1 MNMDLSRIMDTYRGH
16 EDRLKKRV
24 ELSNDLLELIA
35 YEQLTR
41 EKRQLIAAQQA
52 KSMPPGGMPTI
63 KEQKEDEAFDLTK
76 QELAQKIGKTLQQK
90 AAQQGRPPMMA
101 GVAAAPG
108 AQNVMPPQAMA
119 AGGIVAFDSGG
130 PIRAEYSEAGLPNAP
145 EGIPAK
151 NQALSVIAKMDDA
164 TVTATASKLT
174 GMPFESPIQAR
185 VALSKMFGDTTLDAG
200 MSGGSRKVS
209 GLSLGASMPA
219 MGGTMRAG
227 VDLPRGS
234 SPAFSLGYNRQFDR
248 GGIVSLQSG
257 GMLSPEEI
265 AARLRSGTGY
275 LSLSSEVL
283 GPAPQS
289 RNPQALIAWNERKK
303 QFDEN
308 VKAAQE
314 LLRQGVK
321 PAQVAPSNAPAMNEA
336 FEPTAVQVPRPQP
349 AAAPP
354 PAPRPSAI
362 SAEAGAGALYDP
374 ETGLPVVRGEPV
386 AAPPPQTTSE
396 PAAATPPSAT
406 PPSITTPQL
415 PASGIPALLQEN
427 PNLMNQLQGIFAENA
442 VAARNKRDTPQLKE
456 VANLRKQIA
465 ELNYPTTPPEITRAR
480 QEDQQ
485 KLEEYYQRMNDP
497 EAQRIKNLT
506 AFLLGGAGRRGIGSV
521 LGGAGEASARSAAA
535 QEAAGLQAL
544 KDMQAGR
551 ESLRGAQLQEQQAIF
566 QSNLKKA
573 ELGGNIAKVAAEI
586 EAQLNI
592 KDQDVNRALAETALR
607 SLTTYGSDLNKIA
620 ADIQAKAAELG
631 VSIDKANAQN
641 ITQILVARIGA
652 EGAASRSERVEIDR
666 LIARRAEIAEKL
678 FDNEQ
683 NARKD
688 PLLNSALSKPANKR
702 SQAEQSMVDDY
713 ESRMSAQRQILKG
726 LDDRLTELRGKP
738 TAPSAGTTGSA
749 SSQGVKVTGASAPR

>member
-1 MNMDLSRIMDTYRGH
+1 MMNMDLSRIMDTYRGH

-76 QELAQKIGKTLQQK
+76 QELAQQIGKTFQQK

-174 GMPFESPIQAR
+174 GMPFESPLQAR
-185 VALSKMFGDTTLDAG
+185 VALSKMFGDTTIDAG

-265 AARLRSGTGY
+265 AARLRSGTG
-275 LSLSSEVL
+275 LISLSSEVL
-283 GPAPQS
+283 GNAPQS

-308 VKAAQE
+308 VRAAQE
-314 LLRQGVK
+314 LLRQGGK
-321 PAQVAPSNAPAMNEA
+321 PTQAAPSTAPAVNESY
-336 FEPTAVQVPRPQP
+336 EPTAVNVPRPQP
-349 AAAPP
+349 AAAPA

-374 ETGLPVVRGEPV
+374 ESGRSVVRGEPV
-386 AAPPPQTTSE
+386 AAPPPQTTDES
-396 PAAATPPSAT
+396 AAAIPPSVT
-406 PPSITTPQL
+406 KPQPP
-415 PASGIPALLQEN
+415 ANGIPALLQEN
-427 PNLMNQLQGIFAENA
+427 PNLMNQLQGIFAENT
-442 VAARNKRDTPQLKE
+442 VAARNKRDTPQLDE
-456 VANLRKQIA
+456 VAKLRKQIA
-465 ELNYPTTPPEITRAR
+465 ELKYPTTPPEITRAR

-620 ADIQAKAAELG
+620 ADIQKEAAERG
-631 VSIDKANAQN
+631 VRMSTNEATNL
-641 ITQILVARIGA
+641 TQIIVARIQAGGA
-652 EGAASRSERVEIDR
+652 ESRAKEKEISDLVTEEAKLRER
-666 LIARRAEIAEKL
+666 LIDNRNKEIEKNIGL
-678 FDNEQ
+678 G
-683 NARKD
+683 
-688 PLLNSALSKPANKR
+688 SALNKAPDKR
-702 SQAEQSMVDDY
+702 SVAEQRLVDEF
-713 ESRMSAQRQILKG
+713 ESRMQNDKTLLKG
-726 LDDRLTELRGKP
+726 IQDRLAELRGRP
-738 TAPSAGTTGSA
+738 TSSASAGSTGSA

>member
-41 EKRQLIAAQQA
+41 EKRQLMAAQQA

-76 QELAQKIGKTLQQK
+76 QELAQQIGKTLQQK

-164 TVTATASKLT
+164 TVTATAAKLT

-185 VALSKMFGDTTLDAG
+185 VALSKMFGDTTIDAG

-248 GGIVSLQSG
+248 GGIVSLQAG
-257 GMLSPEEI
+257 GVLSPEEI
-265 AARLRSGTGY
+265 AARLRSGTG
-275 LSLSSEVL
+275 LISLSSEVL

-289 RNPQALIAWNERKK
+289 RRPQALIAWNERKK

-308 VKAAQE
+308 VRAAQE
-314 LLRQGVK
+314 LLRQGGRSTQ
-321 PAQVAPSNAPAMNEA
+321 AAPSTSPV
-336 FEPTAVQVPRPQP
+336 EPTAVNVPRPSP
-349 AAAPP
+349 AAAPA

-374 ETGLPVVRGEPV
+374 ESGRSVVRGEPV
-386 AAPPPQTTSE
+386 AAPLPQTTDAS
-396 PAAATPPSAT
+396 AAAA
-406 PPSITTPQL
+406 PPSIPQP
-415 PASGIPALLQEN
+415 PASGISALLQDN
-427 PNLMNQLQGIFAENA
+427 PNVMNQLQGVFAENM
-442 VAARNKRDTPQLKE
+442 VEARNKRATPQLEE

-465 ELNYPTTPPEITRAR
+465 DLKYPTIPPEITRAR
-480 QEDQQ
+480 QADQQ

-631 VSIDKANAQN
+631 VNIDKANAQN

-652 EGAASRSERVEIDR
+652 EGAASRSERGEIDR
-666 LIARRAEIAEKL
+666 LIARRAELAEKL

-713 ESRMSAQRQILKG
+713 ESRMNAQRQILKG

-749 SSQGVKVTGASAPR
+749 LSQGVKVTGASASAQR

>member
-1 MNMDLSRIMDTYRGH
+1 MNMDLSRIMDTYRGQ

-41 EKRQLIAAQQA
+41 EKRQLMAAQQA
-52 KSMPPGGMPTI
+52 KSMPLGGMPTI

-76 QELAQKIGKTLQQK
+76 QELAQQIGKTLQQK
-90 AAQQGRPPMMA
+90 AAQQGRPPMM
-101 GVAAAPG
+101 GGIAAAPG

-119 AGGIVAFDSGG
+119 AGGIVAFDDGG
-130 PIRAEYSEAGLPNAP
+130 PISAKYNEARLPNAP
-145 EGIPAK
+145 EGNPAK
-151 NQALSVIAKMDDA
+151 TQALSLIAKMDDA

-174 GMPFESPIQAR
+174 GMPFGSPMQAR
-185 VALSKMFGDTTLDAG
+185 LALSKMFGDTTVDAG
-200 MSGGSRKVS
+200 MSGDLRKIS

-219 MGGTMRAG
+219 MGGNIRAG
-227 VDLPRGS
+227 MNMPINAGAPS
-234 SPAFSLGYNRQFDR
+234 FNLGYNRQFDR
-248 GGIVSLQSG
+248 GGIVSLQTG

-265 AARLRSGTGY
+265 ANRIRSGTGY
-275 LSLSSEVL
+275 VALSAEVL
-283 GPAPQS
+283 GSAPQS

-303 QFDEN
+303 QFAEN

-314 LLRQGVK
+314 LLRQGGGPTQSASSTV
-321 PAQVAPSNAPAMNEA
+321 PNVNVPG
-336 FEPTAVQVPRPQP
+336 EPTAVNVPRPQP

-362 SAEAGAGALYDP
+362 GAEAVAADEFQRGPEAGPA
-374 ETGLPVVRGEPV
+374 VRPLT
-386 AAPPPQTTSE
+386 APPPDAPPPDAPPPAITS
-396 PAAATPPSAT
+396 
-406 PPSITTPQL
+406 QR

-442 VAARNKRDTPQLKE
+442 VAARNQRATPQLE
-456 VANLRKQIA
+456 QVAKLREQIA
-465 ELNYPTTPPEITRAR
+465 SLNYPTTPPEITSAR
-480 QEDQQ
+480 QADQQ

-521 LGGAGEASARSAAA
+521 LGGAGEAAARSAAG

-544 KDMQAGR
+544 KDMQAGK

-573 ELGGNIAKVAAEI
+573 ELGGTVAKIAAEI

-607 SLTTYGSDLNKIA
+607 SFTTYGSDLSKIA
-620 ADIQAKAAELG
+620 ADIQARAAELG

-641 ITQILVARIGA
+641 ITQIFVARIGA
-652 EGAASRSERVEIDR
+652 GGAESRATGKEISD
-666 LIARRAEIAEKL
+666 LVIQEAQLKEKL
-678 FDNEQ
+678 IDNRNKEIEK
-683 NARKD
+683 NIGLGGA
-688 PLLNSALSKPANKR
+688 LNKAPNKR
-702 SQAEQSMVDDY
+702 SAAEQRLVDEF
-713 ESRMSAQRQILKG
+713 ESRMLNDNTSLKG
-726 LDDRLTELRGKP
+726 IQDRLAELRGR
-738 TAPSAGTTGSA
+738 PSASASAGSTGSA
-749 SSQGVKVTGASAPR
+749 SSQGVKVTSASAPR

>member
-1 MNMDLSRIMDTYRGH
+1 MNMDLSRIMDTYRGQ

-41 EKRQLIAAQQA
+41 EKRQLMAAQQA

-76 QELAQKIGKTLQQK
+76 QELAQQIGKTLQQK
-90 AAQQGRPPMMA
+90 AAQQGRPPMM
-101 GVAAAPG
+101 GGIAAAPG

-119 AGGIVAFDSGG
+119 AGGIVAFDDGG
-130 PIRAEYSEAGLPNAP
+130 PISAKYNEARLPNAP
-145 EGIPAK
+145 EGNPAK
-151 NQALSVIAKMDDA
+151 TQALSLIAKMDDA

-174 GMPFESPIQAR
+174 GMPFGSPMQAR
-185 VALSKMFGDTTLDAG
+185 LALSKMFGDTTVDAG
-200 MSGGSRKVS
+200 MSGDLRKIS

-219 MGGTMRAG
+219 MGGNIRAG
-227 VDLPRGS
+227 MNMPINAGAPS
-234 SPAFSLGYNRQFDR
+234 FNLGYNRQFDR

-265 AARLRSGTGY
+265 AARLRSGTG
-275 LSLSSEVL
+275 LISLSSEVL
-283 GPAPQS
+283 GSAPQS

-303 QFDEN
+303 QFEEN

-314 LLRQGVK
+314 LLRQGGRPTQSASSTV
-321 PAQVAPSNAPAMNEA
+321 PNVNVPY
-336 FEPTAVQVPRPQP
+336 EPTAVNVPRPQP
-349 AAAPP
+349 AAAPA

-374 ETGLPVVRGEPV
+374 ETGRPVVRGEPV
-386 AAPPPQTTSE
+386 AVPPPQTTSE
-396 PAAATPPSAT
+396 PAAATPPS
-406 PPSITTPQL
+406 ITTPQR

-427 PNLMNQLQGIFAENA
+427 PNLMNQLQGIFAENT
-442 VAARNKRDTPQLKE
+442 VAARNQRATPQLGQL
-456 VANLRKQIA
+456 ARLREQIA
-465 ELNYPTTPPEITRAR
+465 ELNYPTTSPEITRAR
-480 QEDQQ
+480 QADQQ

-521 LGGAGEASARSAAA
+521 LGGAGEAAARSAAG

-573 ELGGNIAKVAAEI
+573 ELGGTVAKVAAEI

-620 ADIQAKAAELG
+620 ADIQGRAAELG

-652 EGAASRSERVEIDR
+652 EGAANRSERVEIDR
-666 LIARRAEIAEKL
+666 LITQRAELAEKL

-702 SQAEQSMVDDY
+702 SQAEQNMVDDY
-713 ESRMSAQRQILKG
+713 ESRMNAQRQILKG

>member
-41 EKRQLIAAQQA
+41 EKRQLMAAQQA

-76 QELAQKIGKTLQQK
+76 QELAQQIGKTLQQK

-151 NQALSVIAKMDDA
+151 NHALSVIAKMDDA
-164 TVTATASKLT
+164 TVTATAAKLT

-185 VALSKMFGDTTLDAG
+185 VALSKMFGDTTIDAG

-248 GGIVSLQSG
+248 GGIVSLQAG
-257 GMLSPEEI
+257 GVLSPEAI
-265 AARLRSGTGY
+265 ADRLRSGTG
-275 LSLSSEVL
+275 LISLSSEVL

-308 VKAAQE
+308 VRAAQE
-314 LLRQGVK
+314 LLRQGGR
-321 PAQVAPSNAPAMNEA
+321 PTQAPSTAPAVNESY
-336 FEPTAVQVPRPQP
+336 EPTAVNVPRPQP
-349 AAAPP
+349 AAAPA

-374 ETGLPVVRGEPV
+374 ESGRPVVRGEPV
-386 AAPPPQTTSE
+386 AAPPPQNTNE
-396 PAAATPPSAT
+396 PAAPPPAPTPP
-406 PPSITTPQL
+406 PQ
-415 PASGIPALLQEN
+415 ASGIPALLQDN
-427 PNLMNQLQGIFAENA
+427 PNLMNQLQGVFAENM
-442 VAARNKRDTPQLKE
+442 VEARNKRATPQLEE

-465 ELNYPTTPPEITRAR
+465 DLKYPTIPPEITRAR
-480 QEDQQ
+480 QADQQ

-620 ADIQAKAAELG
+620 ADIQKEAAERG
-631 VSIDKANAQN
+631 VRISTNEATNL
-641 ITQILVARIGA
+641 TQILVARIGA
-652 EGAASRSERVEIDR
+652 EGAASRSERGEIDR
-666 LIARRAEIAEKL
+666 LIARRAELAEKL

-688 PLLNSALSKPANKR
+688 PLLNSALSKPTNKR

-713 ESRMSAQRQILKG
+713 ESRMNAQRQILKG

-749 SSQGVKVTGASAPR
+749 LSQGVKVTGASASAPR